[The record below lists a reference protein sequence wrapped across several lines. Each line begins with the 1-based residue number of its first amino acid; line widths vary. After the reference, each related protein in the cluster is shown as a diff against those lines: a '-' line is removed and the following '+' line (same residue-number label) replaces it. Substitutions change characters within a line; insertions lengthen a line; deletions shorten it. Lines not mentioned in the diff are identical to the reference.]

1 MKDQVSG
8 QVRHLLTLGAGVL
21 YGKGY
26 ISEVDAVAIVGVLM
40 AVIPMVHSWWTKRKA
55 S

>member
-1 MKDQVSG
+1 MTDKVLG
-8 QVRHLLTLGAGVL
+8 QVRHLLTIGAGVL

-26 ISEVDAVAIVGVLM
+26 ISEIDAVAIVGVLM
-40 AVIPMVHSWWTKRKA
+40 AAIPMIHSWISKKEA